1 MSCIISG
8 EYRPP
13 PLLGSSLAQTQKLSW
28 VAKDNEAVTLDWRM
42 ESVVPL
48 CHPFTLPTPSMLH
61 DILHGKQEQRSLLIS
76 VLTHRHYD
84 TTPDMKTHVAG
95 GYTSCSRFDVETG
108 KYIDANNTGHSKKLF
123 TQPSNCGA
131 QALHTLKKVC
141 LTKLCQLNCS
151 PALPCCYWSHQSHI
165 KGHLV

>member
-13 PLLGSSLAQTQKLSW
+13 SSSGVLSCSDTKVELSSQGQW
-28 VAKDNEAVTLDWRM
+28 
-42 ESVVPL
+42 S
-48 CHPFTLPTPSMLH
+48 CHLRLKNGERGPSMSSFHASNPQCGDTPPSMLH
-61 DILHGKQEQRSLLIS
+61 HIPHGKQEQRSLLIS
-76 VLTHRHYD
+76 VLTHRHYY

-108 KYIDANNTGHSKKLF
+108 KYMDANNTGHSKKLF

-151 PALPCCYWSHQSHI
+151 PALLLLKPSKSY
-165 KGHLV
+165 